1 MTPSLLMN
9 PPASTPSPLD
19 QHRRRNRVEIVDSVV
34 APAEPKAKTAKGKKK
49 AVKAD
54 TTPAAAAP
62 RKMRRA
68 LSKADE
74 ELLNS
79 LLAQEQDFI
88 DSPAFYEDEA
98 NEKIYDQAPE
108 IPKPDTSWYH
118 PVMDD
123 LSGRTRTIKT
133 AQQVILTGA
142 QEKVLFHQF
151 NFARYKI
158 WTIQREVWATDSRK
172 PNPEQADEILRWYR
186 KSDLIREQIANTN
199 LALVLAMAKRTRMSE
214 VDFADLVSEGNM
226 ALLRAVDKFDAGRGY
241 KFSTYACRAIL
252 KAFSR
257 QGMKLSKYR
266 QRFPT
271 DFDPKLEKSNFLE
284 TKRATFEKDAAEE
297 VKRIVLD
304 NRADLTDV
312 ERTVIEHRFGLE
324 SGEID
329 KPMTLEQVGQI
340 IGVTK
345 ERVRQIQNKAM
356 EKIRLNL
363 ESNFLGNK
371 ALREALEAAA
381 ASNPEGKAPTLEQ
394 LLAAGV

>member
-1 MTPSLLMN
+1 MVNMKHTL
-9 PPASTPSPLD
+9 SPLE
-19 QHRRRNRVEIVDSVV
+19 QHRRKTRVQINTEQSVR
-34 APAEPKAKTAKGKKK
+34 GGS
-49 AVKAD
+49 
-54 TTPAAAAP
+54 AP
-62 RKMRRA
+62 RARRS
-68 LSKADE
+68 LSKEDE
-74 ELLNS
+74 KLLASLLNP
-79 LLAQEQDFI
+79 ANPIDYI
-88 DSPAFYEDEA
+88 DSTAFREPTAEQM
-98 NEKIYDQAPE
+98 IYAAGADIA
-108 IPKPDTSWYH
+108 KPDTSWYH

-123 LSGRTRTIKT
+123 LSPGKHRTVKST
-133 AQQVILTGA
+133 QQVILTGA
-142 QEKVLFHQF
+142 QEKVLFHKF
-151 NFARYKI
+151 NYARFRVSELQKQI
-158 WTIQREVWATDSRK
+158 WASDSRK
-172 PNPEQADEILRWYR
+172 PSTDQAEDMLKWYR
-186 KSDLIREQIANTN
+186 ISERIREQIAETN

-271 DFDPKLEKSNFLE
+271 DFDPKLERSNYLE
-284 TKRATFEKDAAEE
+284 TKRADFEKDAAEE
-297 VKRIVLD
+297 VKRIVLE

-324 SGEID
+324 TSDGE

-356 EKIRLNL
+356 EKIRVEL
-363 ESNFLGNK
+363 EQKFLGVKPPEDPN
-371 ALREALEAAA
+371 A
-381 ASNPEGKAPTLEQ
+381 PEGAV
-394 LLAAGV
+394 AGQIPGQPGLPAMPGTVPGSSSPNEDFEELVALN

>member
-1 MTPSLLMN
+1 MMSNLTTK
-9 PPASTPSPLD
+9 TPSPLE
-19 QHRRRNRVEIVDSVV
+19 QHRRRTRVELSPVTELEGSV
-34 APAEPKAKTAKGKKK
+34 
-49 AVKAD
+49 
-54 TTPAAAAP
+54 
-62 RKMRRA
+62 RKVSRR
-68 LSKADE
+68 LSKEDE
-74 ELLNS
+74 Q
-79 LLAQEQDFI
+79 LLAQILATEQDFI
-88 DSPAFYEDEA
+88 DSPVFREPEA
-98 NEKIYDQAPE
+98 ERKIYDEAP
-108 IPKPDTSWYH
+108 PVAKPDTSWYH

-123 LSGRTRTIKT
+123 LSPGKSRTVKS

-142 QEKVLFHQF
+142 EERVLFHQF
-151 NFARYKI
+151 NFARFRV
-158 WTIQREVWATDSRK
+158 WTIQNEIKASATKK
-172 PNPEQADEILRWYR
+172 PTSDQAEEILRWHR
-186 KSDLIREQIANTN
+186 RAEIIREQIAETN

-284 TKRATFEKDAAEE
+284 MKRNTFEKDAAEE
-297 VKRIVLD
+297 VKRIVQD
-304 NRADLTDV
+304 NRADLTEV

-324 SGEID
+324 SGDGE

-356 EKIRLNL
+356 EKIRVEL
-363 ESNFLGNK
+363 ETNFLGTRK
-371 ALREALEAAA
+371 AEAELAGEPLPPGAPA
-381 ASNPEGKAPTLEQ
+381 PEGAPPQADLTALN
-394 LLAAGV
+394 

>member
-1 MTPSLLMN
+1 MTPSIKN
-9 PPASTPSPLD
+9 SPSPLE
-19 QHRRRNRVEIVDSVV
+19 QMRRRHRVGVTRTSTSTKSGR
-34 APAEPKAKTAKGKKK
+34 A
-49 AVKAD
+49 
-54 TTPAAAAP
+54 
-62 RKMRRA
+62 RRR
-68 LSKADE
+68 LSDQDE
-74 ELLNS
+74 RLLNEI
-79 LLAQEQDFI
+79 LAKEQDFI
-88 DSPAFYEDEA
+88 DSEVFYEDDAEM
-98 NEKIYDQAPE
+98 KIYEEAPD
-108 IPKPDTSWYH
+108 IQKPDTTWYH

-123 LSGRTRTIKT
+123 ISATRSRTVKS

-142 QEKVLFHQF
+142 EERVLFHQF
-151 NFARYKI
+151 NYARYRI
-158 WTIQREVWATDSRK
+158 WKLQQEIWARDDRK
-172 PNPEQADEILRWYR
+172 PAPDQAETILRWHR
-186 KSDLIREQIANTN
+186 RADRIREQIAETN

-226 ALLRAVDKFDAGRGY
+226 ALLRAVDKFDAGRGF

-271 DFDPKLEKSNFLE
+271 DFDPKLEKSNYLE
-284 TKRATFEKDAAEE
+284 TKRADFERDAADE
-297 VKRIVLD
+297 VRRIVLD

-324 SGEID
+324 SGTYE

-356 EKIRLNL
+356 EKIRREL
-363 ESNFLGNK
+363 EVNFLGTNE
-371 ALREALEAAA
+371 EASEAEAAA
-381 ASNPEGKAPTLEQ
+381 SQN
-394 LLAAGV
+394 

>member
-1 MTPSLLMN
+1 MSPSLLMN
-9 PPASTPSPLD
+9 APTPSPLD
-19 QHRRRNRVEIVDSVV
+19 QHRRRNRVEIVEST
-34 APAEPKAKTAKGKKK
+34 APAAPKAKTAKGKKGVAAK
-49 AVKAD
+49 AE
-54 TTPAAAAP
+54 PAPVLAP
-62 RKMRRA
+62 RKVRRA
-68 LSKADE
+68 LNKADE

-158 WTIQREVWATDSRK
+158 WTIQRDVWATDARK
-172 PNPEQADEILRWYR
+172 PSPEQADMILRWYR

-381 ASNPEGKAPTLEQ
+381 NSNPEGKAPTLEQ
-394 LLAAGV
+394 LLMQHS

>member
-1 MTPSLLMN
+1 MS
-9 PPASTPSPLD
+9 ARPSPLE
-19 QHRRRNRVEIVDSVV
+19 QNRRRTRVDFA
-34 APAEPKAKTAKGKKK
+34 APAAERKAGTKG
-49 AVKAD
+49 
-54 TTPAAAAP
+54 AP
-62 RKMRRA
+62 RVRKT
-68 LSKADE
+68 LSREDE
-74 ELLNS
+74 QLLNTI
-79 LLAQEQDFI
+79 LASEQDFI
-88 DSPAFYEDEA
+88 DSPVFYEPDAER
-98 NEKIYDQAPE
+98 KIYDEAPD
-108 IPKPDTSWYH
+108 IQKPDTTWYH

-123 LSGRTRTIKT
+123 LSSKTRTVKT

-142 QEKVLFHQF
+142 EERVLFHQF
-151 NFARYKI
+151 NYARYI
-158 WTIQREVWATDSRK
+158 VWKLQQEAWASASRR
-172 PNPEQADEILRWYR
+172 PTSEQAEDILRWYR
-186 KSDLIREQIANTN
+186 KSDLVRQQIANTN

-271 DFDPKLEKSNFLE
+271 DFDPKLERSNFLE

-297 VKRIVLD
+297 VRRIVLS
-304 NRADLTDV
+304 NRAELTDV

-324 SGEID
+324 SGDAE

-356 EKIRLNL
+356 EKIRLEL
-363 ESNFLGNK
+363 ESKFLGNRQAK
-371 ALREALEAAA
+371 AEQIAAVTGGGAPDAAA
-381 ASNPEGKAPTLEQ
+381 LGVSVVVAHEDSRS
-394 LLAAGV
+394 LALVN

>member
-1 MTPSLLMN
+1 MRQ
-9 PPASTPSPLD
+9 STTKRTLSPLE
-19 QHRRRNRVEIVDSVV
+19 QVRRRNRVGVNSE
-34 APAEPKAKTAKGKKK
+34 
-49 AVKAD
+49 
-54 TTPAAAAP
+54 TTPTATAAGRTGKGGV
-62 RKMRRA
+62 RKG
-68 LSKADE
+68 LSSEDQR
-74 ELLNS
+74 LLVQIMS
-79 LLAQEQDFI
+79 CEQDFI
-88 DSPAFYEDEA
+88 PSPEFEEEGAEER
-98 NEKIYDQAPE
+98 IYSRGHD

-123 LSGRTRTIKT
+123 LSGARTRTVKS

-151 NFARYKI
+151 NYARFRI
-158 WTIQREVWATDSRK
+158 NRIQKDVWESATKQPD
-172 PNPEQADEILRWYR
+172 PEQAHEILSWHRIADR
-186 KSDLIREQIANTN
+186 VREQIAETN

-284 TKRATFEKDAAEE
+284 TKRSTFEKDAAEE
-297 VKRIVLD
+297 VKRIVLQ
-304 NRADLTDV
+304 NTADLTDV

-324 SGEID
+324 SGELD

-356 EKIRLNL
+356 EKIKLQL
-363 ESNFLGNK
+363 EAHFLGNK
-371 ALREALEAAA
+371 DALEAQRQQQQA
-381 ASNPEGKAPTLEQ
+381 EQIIAPLLES
-394 LLAAGV
+394 LSLN